1 MGKLKTVNI
10 KGKEYVEV
18 NERLIY
24 FRKTYPNFSLTS
36 EVLEKTN
43 ESILILASIINE
55 DGRVIATGMAEE
67 VKGSTFINKTPYVE
81 NCETSAWGR
90 ALGNFGMPQATASVS
105 GGPGAAFTDPNNTTT
120 TGNFSIN
127 PNAGGRF
134 ANAVEATGAPG
145 EPTQFADG
153 SEGYMVN
160 RFGGF
165 RGPTGGGTI
174 PANVATANNFSTDT
188 AKAASQIFGNSTQF
202 QPRKR
207 LITL

>member
-1 MGKLKTVNI
+1 MSKSPINFGMMSGVGGMMSTMLSNQYGNMSDQDLRRQYDAYSRMGGGIMGGVGSFFGAQRN
-10 KGKEYVEV
+10 
-18 NERLIY
+18 
-24 FRKTYPNFSLTS
+24 
-36 EVLEKTN
+36 
-43 ESILILASIINE
+43 A
-55 DGRVIATGMAEE
+55 MQAE
-67 VKGSTFINKTPYVE
+67 IQ
-81 NCETSAWGR
+81 R
-90 ALGNFGMPQATASVS
+90 RQMLGNFGMPQQGSG
-105 GGPGAAFTDPNNTTT
+105 GGPGASFTDPNNTTT

-127 PNAGGRF
+127 PNAAGGF

-165 RGPTGGGTI
+165 AGPTGGGTI

-188 AKAASQIFGNSTQF
+188 SKAAAQIFGNSTQF

>member
-1 MGKLKTVNI
+1 MSKSPINFGMMSGIAGMMSNQYGSMSDQDLRRQYDAYSRLGGGIMGGVGSFFGSQRNALQ
-10 KGKEYVEV
+10 
-18 NERLIY
+18 
-24 FRKTYPNFSLTS
+24 
-36 EVLEKTN
+36 
-43 ESILILASIINE
+43 
-55 DGRVIATGMAEE
+55 AE
-67 VKGSTFINKTPYVE
+67 IQ
-81 NCETSAWGR
+81 R
-90 ALGNFGMPQATASVS
+90 RQMLGDFGMPQATASVS

-134 ANAVEATGAPG
+134 ANAVEATGAPIG
-145 EPTQFADG
+145 PQQMADG
-153 SEGYMVN
+153 SEGYAVN

-165 RGPTGGGTI
+165 AGTTGGGTI

-188 AKAASQIFGNSTQF
+188 TKAAAQIFGNSTQF

>member
-1 MGKLKTVNI
+1 MSGAGGMMSTMLSNQYGNMSDEQLRNQYDAMSRI
-10 KGKEYVEV
+10 GGASGSFFGSQ
-18 NERLIY
+18 RDA
-24 FRKTYPNFSLTS
+24 
-36 EVLEKTN
+36 VLQE
-43 ESILILASIINE
+43 IQ
-55 DGRVIATGMAEE
+55 R
-67 VKGSTFINKTPYVE
+67 
-81 NCETSAWGR
+81 R
-90 ALGNFGMPQATASVS
+90 QALGNFGMQSATATVS

-165 RGPTGGGTI
+165 RGPTGGGLI

-188 AKAASQIFGNSTQF
+188 TKAAAQIFGNSTQF

>member
-1 MGKLKTVNI
+1 MSKSPINFGMMSGIGGLMGGMMSSQYGNMSDQDLRRQ
-10 KGKEYVEV
+10 YDAYS
-18 NERLIY
+18 RLGGGIMGGVGS
-24 FRKTYPNFSLTS
+24 FFGTQRS
-36 EVLEKTN
+36 
-43 ESILILASIINE
+43 AM
-55 DGRVIATGMAEE
+55 GAE
-67 VKGSTFINKTPYVE
+67 IQ
-81 NCETSAWGR
+81 R
-90 ALGNFGMPQATASVS
+90 RQALGNFGMQSATATVS

-153 SEGYMVN
+153 SEGYAVN

-165 RGPTGGGTI
+165 AGPTGGGMI
-174 PANVATANNFSTDT
+174 PTNVATDANFTPGSRV
-188 AKAASQIFGNSTQF
+188 AAQAMFGNSTQF